1 MPIGLNVI
9 SKFDDRGIR
18 DATSGLGKLGK
29 GLAGVG
35 IAAGAAFAAVG
46 AAGAAFVVASAKQLM
61 EIEKLNAQ
69 TNAAILSTGS
79 AAGKTVDDINKL
91 NASLEKL
98 TGVEAE
104 VIQEGQNM
112 LLTFTN
118 ITGDHFDEATKA
130 ALDLSVALG
139 KDMQSAAML
148 VGKALNDPIAGMGAL
163 SKAGI
168 QFTEDQKA
176 AIEAMLE
183 LNDTAGAQSIILGE
197 LDRQFGGSAEAF
209 GETTAGQLAKI
220 AHMFGEIGEA
230 VAGPFLDVFRD
241 ALPVISDVLDAFID
255 SPEFASMLQELA
267 ESLVE
272 MAPSLE
278 ELLPD
283 LVEFG
288 LRLIPLLITLIPV
301 LIPLVEGLNG
311 SFKFFNDE
319 MARVNELTENA
330 FTSFTLLLGP
340 FGYLVQAVLAFSKFL
355 GGLGMNLGMVLG
367 PVQALFFFFQD
378 LDGSIRRVIS
388 TFEAFVR
395 LVTGQ
400 PTDVISFYDLPSRIR
415 PAFPNIPRM
424 AEGGIV
430 MPSPGGSIVNVAE
443 AGRPEAIIPLD
454 RLGKM
459 GGGGGNSYTIN
470 VTAGVGDPAAIGQQ
484 IVTYI
489 KKFERSGGP
498 VFVSA

>member
-197 LDRQFGGSAEAF
+197 LNRQFGGSAEAF

-230 VAGPFLDVFRD
+230 VAEPFLEVLGD
-241 ALPVISDVLDAFID
+241 ALPLIEDVVSSFLV
-255 SPEFASMLQELA
+255 SPEFAKMLA
-267 ESLVE
+267 EAADSLVE
-272 MAPSLE
+272 MAPSLVD
-278 ELLPD
+278 LLPKFTE
-283 LVEFG
+283 LA
-288 LRLIPLLITLIPV
+288 LKLIPMMIELIPV
-301 LIPLVEGLNG
+301 LIPVIDSLTVALESLAEQTEGVEWNLGELLKMVGILVSPIG
-311 SFKFFNDE
+311 
-319 MARVNELTENA
+319 
-330 FTSFTLLLGP
+330 TLIYGVIQLQKNFDD
-340 FGYLVQAVLAFSKFL
+340 FGQAVGSIFSPL
-355 GGLGMNLGMVLG
+355 GGL
-367 PVQALFFFFQD
+367 
-378 LDGSIRRVIS
+378 
-388 TFEAFVR
+388 
-395 LVTGQ
+395 
-400 PTDVISFYDLPSRIR
+400 ISFLVNIESYITKIVNGWNEFISLITGKPKVSAGYSTSGYGN
-415 PAFPNIPRM
+415 PAFANMPRM
-424 AEGGIV
+424 AEGGVV